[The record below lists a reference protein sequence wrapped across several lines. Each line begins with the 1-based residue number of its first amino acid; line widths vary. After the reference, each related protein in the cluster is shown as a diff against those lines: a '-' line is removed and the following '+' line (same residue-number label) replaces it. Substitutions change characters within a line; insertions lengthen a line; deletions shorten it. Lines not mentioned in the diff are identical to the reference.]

1 MFDNYRAKDELTDV
15 ESFIKKFQISSITLP
30 ETFVDIPEEYK
41 KPDIG
46 NDSSDQKKKSL
57 NTLNVYGQKPLEDV
71 VYVKKSSGDNPVVDF
86 VAVVFKGNYYIVL
99 QVGINRPD
107 AALVI
112 VSIKKFDKNKE
123 LKQKEIDL
131 GVIDTLELYYLKNA
145 NKLSSLYTDVIIKM
159 LLKKYPSVSNLNPND
174 SFFTQDKNTMSRYEA
189 YVFTRTEVNYL
200 KDGVNLC
207 IYNGALYLC
216 IGLKDS
222 GYNPS
227 YQLHLYEV
235 NGTKVR
241 TFSFQITGFQN
252 EQFTALTRGAGT
264 DVGKVNTMKFYSLA
278 EALSTSTVGSPGI
291 STSMTFS
298 SETIPGHLSKPI
310 PDHSSGYSGNLD
322 VEAWGNS
329 GGSCRRKS
337 KRKYK
342 RTRTSKINKKA
353 RKTHTRR
360 IRR

>member
-1 MFDNYRAKDELTDV
+1 MLDNYRAKVELKDV
-15 ESFIKKFQISSITLP
+15 DSFLKKFQISSITLP
-30 ETFVDIPEEYK
+30 ETLVDFPEEYK
-41 KPDIG
+41 TAYITVSEG
-46 NDSSDQKKKSL
+46 NLDEKSL
-57 NTLNVYGQKPLEDV
+57 KTLNVYSRKRLEEV

-107 AALVI
+107 ATLVI
-112 VSIKKFDKNKE
+112 VSIKKFDKNEE

-145 NKLSSLYTDVIIKM
+145 NLSSFYTDVIIKM
-159 LLKKYPSVSNLNPND
+159 LLKKYPSIMNLNPND
-174 SFFTQDKNTMSRYEA
+174 SFFTQDKNTMSRGDA

-216 IGLKDS
+216 IGLKDD

-227 YQLHLYEV
+227 YQLYLYEV
-235 NGTKVR
+235 NGAKR
-241 TFSFQITGFQN
+241 QTFSFQMTGFQN
-252 EQFTALTRGAGT
+252 GQFTALTRGAVT
-264 DVGKVNTMKFYSLA
+264 DVGQVNTMKFYSLA
-278 EALSTSTVGSPGI
+278 KALSTSTVGSRGI
-291 STSMTFS
+291 STSMT
-298 SETIPGHLSKPI
+298 EAL
-310 PDHSSGYSGNLD
+310 GNR
-322 VEAWGNS
+322 